1 MLNNLTVK
9 KNIRTFSVCP
19 ENPSGKKGEG
29 GKATLDVGSAAN
41 AARELGQGWK
51 VNPYIVLNAGEIAV
65 LADIKGEGAIK
76 HFWITDS
83 AKYGRQLLLRIYF
96 DGQKSPAVDVP
107 LSDFFA
113 NADYNEYRQ
122 INSLAMCYNPRKGM
136 NCYFEMPYFKGFRV
150 EIENTGTTHANIT
163 IKLIVKKKRY
173 LLTVCIFMPSSGA
186 SIHCPI
192 KKYIRYSTTLKETV
206 FMLEPICI
214 GVSNPMAGGEKA
226 RSNSILTAIPNS
238 PAFAERAQRI
248 IFAEHIILM

>member
-9 KNIRTFSVCP
+9 KDIKTFSVCS

-51 VNPYIVLNAGEIAV
+51 VNPYIVLNAGETAV

-96 DGQKSPAVDVP
+96 DGQKAPAVDVP

-136 NCYFEMPYFKGFRV
+136 NCYFEMPYFSSFRIEVENIGFKDCMIYYQIDCEEKEISPDSLYFHAQFRRV
-150 EIENTGTTHANIT
+150 NPLPYKENYTILDNSYTWRYPVSSIFFENRSRIYNVIYIPFTRFTH
-163 IKLIVKKKRY
+163 R
-173 LLTVCIFMPSSGA
+173 
-186 SIHCPI
+186 IH
-192 KKYIRYSTTLKETV
+192 
-206 FMLEPICI
+206 
-214 GVSNPMAGGEKA
+214 
-226 RSNSILTAIPNS
+226 
-238 PAFAERAQRI
+238 
-248 IFAEHIILM
+248 